1 MEIISWHTE
10 RPIKWN
16 NITMI
21 PQQCILEDN
30 KTEKK
35 NKNIC
40 EPFKFCDVFEPF
52 NFFFVMDA

>member
-35 NKNIC
+35 Q
-40 EPFKFCDVFEPF
+40 EYL
-52 NFFFVMDA
+52 